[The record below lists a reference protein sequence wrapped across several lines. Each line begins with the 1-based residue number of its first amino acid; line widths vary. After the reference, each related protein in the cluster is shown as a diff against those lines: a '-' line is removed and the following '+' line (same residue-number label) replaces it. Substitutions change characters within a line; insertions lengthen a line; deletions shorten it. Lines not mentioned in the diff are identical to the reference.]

1 MNTTISLRRAI
12 PSPAE
17 AAFSFFRQRSLQR
30 RPLWRRF
37 PGSPSS
43 LTLLY
48 LFSDTQFR
56 RSGPRILFHLPRRG
70 ENRFFCHRSEKWTL
84 IANANG
90 KVRRTDTPPF
100 SRLKS
105 TLADA
110 VLQRMEG
117 NHANPSALAKPLDR
131 LVQGRGKGAQLIVDG
146 DADRLKRAAGGMGSA
161 TAGSSG

>member
-1 MNTTISLRRAI
+1 SPCCRCAFFLLCSRARRAL
-12 PSPAE
+12 PSFPT
-17 AAFSFFRQRSLQR
+17 RRSSDLQR

-48 LFSDTQFR
+48 LFSDAQFR

-131 LVQGRGKGAQLIVDG
+131 LVQGRGKGA
-146 DADRLKRAAGGMGSA
+146 
-161 TAGSSG
+161 